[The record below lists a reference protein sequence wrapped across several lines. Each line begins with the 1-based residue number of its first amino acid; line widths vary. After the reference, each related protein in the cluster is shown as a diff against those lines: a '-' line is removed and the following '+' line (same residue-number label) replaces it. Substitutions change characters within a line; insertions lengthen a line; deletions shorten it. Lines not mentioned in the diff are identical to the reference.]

1 MRSTPSSHIA
11 PLPLLASSVSST
23 IPHSLHPFHPSYHLP
38 RKSDGHPRRSRNWKA
53 WQLFSP
59 DGDTCRFCPHGA
71 SDHLTSSGQ
80 PHFYRPAAEQDWRN
94 SNEKLY
100 RHELADGS
108 EVLVKRI
115 TVASRAEL
123 LTAFCTAC
131 ARDKQTD
138 QVLCFQRT
146 LAKGEV
152 VGLTNRNGNHNDG
165 R

>member
-1 MRSTPSSHIA
+1 MDRTLNP
-11 PLPLLASSVSST
+11 VK
-23 IPHSLHPFHPSYHLP
+23 
-38 RKSDGHPRRSRNWKA
+38 RGNKRRRARNWKA

-59 DGDTCRFCPHGA
+59 DGDRCRFCSHGA

-80 PHFYRPAAEQDWRN
+80 PHFYRPAAEQDWRC

-100 RHELADGS
+100 RHELEDGS
-108 EVLVKRI
+108 EVLVKRVV
-115 TVASRAEL
+115 VASRAEL

-131 ARDKQTD
+131 AREKDTD

-152 VGLTNRNGNHNDG
+152 VGLKNHANGNHANGNHANGNHANGNHANGNHANGNHANG

>member
-1 MRSTPSSHIA
+1 MDRTLNP
-11 PLPLLASSVSST
+11 VK
-23 IPHSLHPFHPSYHLP
+23 
-38 RKSDGHPRRSRNWKA
+38 RGNKRRRARNWKA

-59 DGDTCRFCPHGA
+59 DGDTCRFCPHPTA
-71 SDHLTSSGQ
+71 DHLTSSGQ
-80 PHFYRPAAEQDWRN
+80 PHFYRPAMETEWRDPF
-94 SNEKLY
+94 EKLY
-100 RHELADGS
+100 RHELAGGT

-115 TVASRAEL
+115 TVATRAEL

-131 ARDKQTD
+131 AMDKQTD

-152 VGLTNRNGNHNDG
+152 EGLKNLNGNHNDG

>member
-1 MRSTPSSHIA
+1 MKRGN
-11 PLPLLASSVSST
+11 
-23 IPHSLHPFHPSYHLP
+23 
-38 RKSDGHPRRSRNWKA
+38 KRRRARNWKA

-59 DGDTCRFCPHGA
+59 DGTKCRFCEHDHTA
-71 SDHLTSSGQ
+71 HLTSSAQ
-80 PHFYRPAAEQDWRN
+80 PHFYRPAAEKRTGGTPATSSTATNWT
-94 SNEKLY
+94 
-100 RHELADGS
+100 DGS

-131 ARDKQTD
+131 ARDKQTG

-152 VGLTNRNGNHNDG
+152 VGLKHHCASNDNNG